1 MDSYTID
8 MAGPWRRYQREIP
21 RDWVIL
27 GTIRCDSS
35 SDHSTGALARSAI
48 GVYVQFNAG
57 AAHSLDQ
64 RAVLAALHHA
74 TQASGIH
81 RA

>member
-1 MDSYTID
+1 MDRYQID
-8 MAGPWRRYQREIP
+8 MAGAWRLYQPVIP

-27 GTIRCDSS
+27 GTIRRD

-64 RAVLAALHHA
+64 RGVLAALHEA
-74 TQASGIH
+74 TQAGGIH
-81 RA
+81 RG

>member
-8 MAGPWRRYQREIP
+8 MAGPWRHYQRGIL
-21 RDWVIL
+21 RDWIIL
-27 GTIRCDSS
+27 GTIRCDR
-35 SDHSTGALARSAI
+35 DHSTGALARSAI

-64 RAVLAALHHA
+64 HAVLAALRRAMQVGGVHHA
-74 TQASGIH
+74 
-81 RA
+81 

>member
-8 MAGPWRRYQREIP
+8 MAGSWRLYQHAIP
-21 RDWVIL
+21 GDWIIF
-27 GTIRCDSS
+27 GTIRRDS
-35 SDHSTGALARSAI
+35 DQSTGALARSAI

-57 AAHSLDQ
+57 VAHSLDQ

-74 TQASGIH
+74 TQAGCIH
-81 RA
+81 HA

>member
-8 MAGPWRRYQREIP
+8 TTGPWRLYLDAIP
-21 RDWVIL
+21 HDWVIL
-27 GTIRCDSS
+27 GTIRRKGE
-35 SDHSTGALARSAI
+35 HSIGVLARSAI

-57 AAHSLDQ
+57 ATHSLNQ
-64 RAVLAALHHA
+64 RAVRAALHHA
-74 TQASGIH
+74 TQAGAIH

>member
-1 MDSYTID
+1 MDDSYTID
-8 MAGPWRRYQREIP
+8 MAGPWRHYTRAIP

-27 GTIRCDSS
+27 GTIRRD

-57 AAHSLDQ
+57 VTHSLDQ

-74 TQASGIH
+74 TQAHEIH
-81 RA
+81 RL

>member
-48 GVYVQFNAG
+48 GVYV
-57 AAHSLDQ
+57 
-64 RAVLAALHHA
+64 LAALHHA

>member
-8 MAGPWRRYQREIP
+8 MAGPWRRYQPATP
-21 RDWVIL
+21 RDWIIL
-27 GTIRCDSS
+27 GTIRRDR
-35 SDHSTGALARSAI
+35 DHSTGALARSAI

-57 AAHSLDQ
+57 ASHSLDQ
-64 RAVLAALHHA
+64 RAVLAALHRA
-74 TQASGIH
+74 TQAGGIH

>member
-8 MAGPWRRYQREIP
+8 MAGPWRHYQREIL
-21 RDWVIL
+21 RDWIIL
-27 GTIRCDSS
+27 GTIRRE